1 MKIYAFECCCGGCY
15 DGTYEGTS
23 VYTDKDKAQKV
34 LDTEFSMFK
43 DSITITEHELDS
55 VGDHVFTVEE
65 HYISDCFECG
75 AESGA
80 IYSCVDDA
88 KKEDTL
94 WQDAMKA
101 IEDGRGEAI
110 DTESISGYYERNEL
124 GVQVTY
130 YFDTRIIKLD
140 VVK

>member
-1 MKIYAFECCCGGCY
+1 MKIYAFECCCGCY
-15 DGTYEGTS
+15 VGTYEGTS

-34 LDTEFSMFK
+34 LDTEYAMFK

-65 HYISDCFECG
+65 HYISDCFDG

-88 KKEDTL
+88 KKEDAF
-94 WQDAMKA
+94 WHDAMKA

-110 DTESISGYYERNEL
+110 GTESISGYYERNEL

-130 YFDTRIIKLD
+130 YFDTTIIKLD

>member
-1 MKIYAFECCCGGCY
+1 MKIYAFEWCCGCY
-15 DGTYEGTS
+15 VGTYEGTS
-23 VYTDKDKAQKV
+23 VYTNKDKAQKI
-34 LDTEFSMFK
+34 LDTEYAMIN
-43 DSITITEHELDS
+43 DSIAITEHELDS

-65 HYISDCFECG
+65 CYMSDCFEG
-75 AESGA
+75 AVNGA
-80 IYSCVDDA
+80 IYSCADDA
-88 KKEDTL
+88 KKEDAL
-94 WQDAMKA
+94 WQDAMEA

-110 DTESISGYYERNEL
+110 GTESISGYYERNEL

>member
-1 MKIYAFECCCGGCY
+1 MKIYAFEWCCGCY
-15 DGTYEGTS
+15 VGTYEGTS
-23 VYTDKDKAQKV
+23 VYTNKDKAQKI
-34 LDTEFSMFK
+34 LDTEYAMIN
-43 DSITITEHELDS
+43 DSIVITEYELDF
-55 VGDHVFTVEE
+55 VGDHVFAVEE
-65 HYISDCFECG
+65 HYMSDCSEG

-80 IYSCVDDA
+80 IYSCIDDA
-88 KKEDTL
+88 KKEDAL

-101 IEDGRGEAI
+101 IKDVRAETI

-130 YFDTRIIKLD
+130 HFDTRIITLD

>member
-1 MKIYAFECCCGGCY
+1 MKIYAFECCCGCY
-15 DGTYEGTS
+15 VGTYEGTS

-34 LDTEFSMFK
+34 LDTEYAIFK
-43 DSITITEHELDS
+43 DSIAITEHELDS
-55 VGDHVFTVEE
+55 VGAYVFSVEE
-65 HYISDCFECG
+65 HYISDCFDG
-75 AESGA
+75 AGSGA

-101 IEDGRGEAI
+101 IKDGRGEAI
-110 DTESISGYYERNEL
+110 GTESISGYYERNEF

-130 YFDTRIIKLD
+130 HFDTRIIKLN